1 MSFPGACT
9 AREKPVPEQPQAN
22 LGPEFQ
28 KGFRKPSGLGAP
40 ALRMSWAMKDP
51 KPGGKKPDVSEPALP
66 SWKAFVIQLSHDTTP
81 DSGIF
86 AGRIEHLGSG
96 RRQRFAS
103 GKELLAMV
111 MRLLS
116 DLEAS
121 GEGQ

>member
-1 MSFPGACT
+1 
-9 AREKPVPEQPQAN
+9 
-22 LGPEFQ
+22 
-28 KGFRKPSGLGAP
+28 
-40 ALRMSWAMKDP
+40 MKSKKSD
-51 KPGGKKPDVSEPALP
+51 GKEPDAIEPALP

-86 AGRIEHLGSG
+86 AGRVEHLSSG

-116 DLEAS
+116 ELDAPSKGSVRSKVE
-121 GEGQ
+121 QT

>member
-1 MSFPGACT
+1 
-9 AREKPVPEQPQAN
+9 
-22 LGPEFQ
+22 
-28 KGFRKPSGLGAP
+28 
-40 ALRMSWAMKDP
+40 MKS
-51 KPGGKKPDVSEPALP
+51 KKPRSKEPDTVEPALP

-86 AGRIEHLGSG
+86 AGRVEHLSSG

-116 DLEAS
+116 ELDAPSKGQCGQRLSKPAS
-121 GEGQ
+121 ERR